1 MFHKGVW
8 HEAIVK
14 DVWYVTDASTQ
25 LLSVKAAAQ
34 NGYSITGNEM
44 EIVIRIGDETIA
56 AWGKLVNDLYVLVV
70 WVCIPRHAAEV
81 HLAMQ
86 VETF

>member
-1 MFHKGVW
+1 VP
-8 HEAIVK
+8 
-14 DVWYVTDASTQ
+14 DASAQ

-34 NGYSITGNEM
+34 NGYSITGNEL

-56 AWGKLVNDLYVLVV
+56 AWGKLVNYLYVLVI

-86 VETF
+86 AENF

>member
-1 MFHKGVW
+1 
-8 HEAIVK
+8 
-14 DVWYVTDASTQ
+14 
-25 LLSVKAAAQ
+25 
-34 NGYSITGNEM
+34 M

-56 AWGKLVNDLYVLVV
+56 AWRKLVNDLYVLVV

-86 VETF
+86 AETF